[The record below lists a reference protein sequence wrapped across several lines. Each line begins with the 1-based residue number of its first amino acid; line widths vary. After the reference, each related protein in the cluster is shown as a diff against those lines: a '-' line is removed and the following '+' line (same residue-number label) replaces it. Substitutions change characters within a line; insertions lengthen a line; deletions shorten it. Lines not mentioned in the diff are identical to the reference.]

1 MLGFLKALPFMA
13 VVLLMAYGA
22 HTFIVGG
29 LNKQVDKL
37 QQQVE
42 MYVAQN
48 VALQT
53 AADMNESTIRSLEEG
68 AKRQIEQIGNLQDQ
82 FNIATA
88 QKNEALRIFI
98 LSISAGET
106 IPIAQVIASSSIIG
120 RKRFLFF
127 SESILLS
134 FSIIFLNPLGRI
146 TAAATTGPAKQPLPA
161 SSQPAIILAEGK

>member
-1 MLGFLKALPFMA
+1 
-13 VVLLMAYGA
+13 MAYGA

-68 AKRQIEQIGNLQDQ
+68 AARQIEQIGNLQDQ
-82 FNIATA
+82 FNLATA
-88 QKNEALRIFI
+88 QKNEALRIFNDHDI
-98 LSISAGET
+98 TKLAKNKPGLMQPRANKATKSEFQALEELSTDTNE
-106 IPIAQVIASSSIIG
+106 
-120 RKRFLFF
+120 
-127 SESILLS
+127 
-134 FSIIFLNPLGRI
+134 N
-146 TAAATTGPAKQPLPA
+146 
-161 SSQPAIILAEGK
+161 

>member
-1 MLGFLKALPFMA
+1 MLSFLKSLPFVAMA
-13 VVLLMAYGA
+13 LLMAYGA

-53 AADMNESTIRSLEEG
+53 AADMNEITIRSLEEG

-82 FNIATA
+82 FNEATA
-88 QKNEALRIFI
+88 QKNEALRIFNDHDI
-98 LSISAGET
+98 TKLAKNKPGLMEPRANNATKAEFDALEELSTDTNE
-106 IPIAQVIASSSIIG
+106 
-120 RKRFLFF
+120 K
-127 SESILLS
+127 
-134 FSIIFLNPLGRI
+134 
-146 TAAATTGPAKQPLPA
+146 
-161 SSQPAIILAEGK
+161 

>member
-1 MLGFLKALPFMA
+1 MA
-13 VVLLMAYGA
+13 IVLLMAYGA

-82 FNIATA
+82 FNVATA
-88 QKNEALRIFI
+88 QKNEALRIFNDHDI
-98 LSISAGET
+98 TKLAKNKPGLMQPRANNATKSEFDALEELSTDTNE
-106 IPIAQVIASSSIIG
+106 
-120 RKRFLFF
+120 K
-127 SESILLS
+127 
-134 FSIIFLNPLGRI
+134 
-146 TAAATTGPAKQPLPA
+146 
-161 SSQPAIILAEGK
+161 